1 MVYCLSLEYQY
12 PSECLTVRLVCDSDS
27 LIITRRCRESIPV
40 PHSPKHHPLQ
50 FEVHP
55 VNMSAITWPSV
66 YLLSTRIIYTCTY
79 SCQCTSYSVVLNIL
93 FNTHTHTYIFT
104 LGIISAF
111 PIPYAVHLHVPVMC
125 LKIFIHLKKE
135 IMLVN
140 FILSFFQLFEK
151 VLYKF
156 IFYTLRPVLCSNC
169 LHVI

>member
-50 FEVHP
+50 FEIHP

-93 FNTHTHTYIFT
+93 FTHTHI
-104 LGIISAF
+104 
-111 PIPYAVHLHVPVMC
+111 HLHFYPWDYFRFPHPICSACSCPSHVSQN
-125 LKIFIHLKKE
+125 IHTFKKGNH
-135 IMLVN
+135 I
-140 FILSFFQLFEK
+140 S
-151 VLYKF
+151 
-156 IFYTLRPVLCSNC
+156 
-169 LHVI
+169 